1 MPVGC
6 AIRESATIPNLLLT
20 LDWLGTHMNNRT
32 KIKVSVPEKPIN
44 VTIAN
49 VISWYEESEC
59 CIFNNHAER
68 IPVTSIDDTDIV
80 QSIIDSH
87 YC

>member
-1 MPVGC
+1 MKNV
-6 AIRESATIPNLLLT
+6 
-20 LDWLGTHMNNRT
+20 
-32 KIKVSVPEKPIN
+32 N

-59 CIFNNHAER
+59 CIFHNPAER
-68 IPVTSIDDTDIV
+68 IPVTRIEEKDVV
-80 QSIIDSH
+80 QSIIDKN